1 MGVIAFEMSFNQ
13 DILIVR
19 EIIDLHKPSF
29 MSCELSALLVDRHF
43 VSDSTE
49 LVSNGVEFSSP
60 FERVSMEARL
70 IV

>member
-13 DILIVR
+13 GILIVR

-29 MSCELSALLVDRHF
+29 MSCEPSALLADRHF

-49 LVSNGVEFSSP
+49 LVSNGVELSSP
-60 FERVSMEARL
+60 FELVSMEARL
-70 IV
+70 IG